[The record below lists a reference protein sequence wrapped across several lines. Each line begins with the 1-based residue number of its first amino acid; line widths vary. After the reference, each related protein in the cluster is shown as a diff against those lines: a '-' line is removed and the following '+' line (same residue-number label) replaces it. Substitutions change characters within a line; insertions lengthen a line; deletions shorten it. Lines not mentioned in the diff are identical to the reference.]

1 MRGIRIKI
9 TNSSLDTYWY
19 AGLIGNEYWATLE
32 ENLDHHMSYKIILDG
47 IIPAGRHGTK
57 FVNFDDCEV
66 IRESDIRVYS
76 VTDTK
81 IIEYN

>member
-9 TNSSLDTYWY
+9 ANSSLDTYWY

-32 ENLDHHMSYKIILDG
+32 ENLDHHMSYKILLEG
-47 IIPAGRHGTK
+47 TIPAGGHGTK

-66 IRESDIRVYS
+66 IKEAYIRVES
-76 VTDTK
+76 VTTTK
-81 IIEYN
+81 IIEI